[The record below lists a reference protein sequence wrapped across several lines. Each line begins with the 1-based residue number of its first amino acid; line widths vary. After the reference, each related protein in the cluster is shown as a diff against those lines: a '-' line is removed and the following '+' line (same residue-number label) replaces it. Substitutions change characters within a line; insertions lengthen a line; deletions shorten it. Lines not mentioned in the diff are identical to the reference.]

1 MSLNLDDRQRAM
13 LDAMGVTVWWPQQ
26 AAVLV
31 PVAAASNAIDIEAN
45 KSIPISQNAEIIEE
59 KQPATP
65 HKTVLPVQVAAS
77 ARPRTATAT
86 WVFVWP
92 SSY

>member
-45 KSIPISQNAEIIEE
+45 NPEWTALWPPKHGPSCKSA
-59 KQPATP
+59 
-65 HKTVLPVQVAAS
+65 
-77 ARPRTATAT
+77 
-86 WVFVWP
+86 
-92 SSY
+92 